1 MAENNKAPQQV
12 QMGPPGRPGGGRGPG
27 GPGMGM
33 PREKPKNS
41 AKTLRRLLSYLGK
54 SKALLI
60 GMIMMVLLMT
70 LTQLIGPML
79 QREAID
85 TMTITET
92 NLHIDFDALIKTLTL
107 MGIVYVIGVVFNFFQ
122 GWLSATLSQQTVR
135 KMRNDLFTKM
145 SKLPVKYFDTHTH
158 GELMSRLTNDVD
170 NVSNTLSQSLSTL
183 ISSALTVIGSL
194 TMMLYFSP
202 LMTLISLIA
211 IPLGLWLVSLI
222 SKKTRKYF
230 KRQQES
236 LGEMNGHIEEMITGQ
251 KTVLAFS
258 RTEIVIDEFD
268 EINKKLRNY
277 SIQAQIWGGVVGP
290 VMNMIGNISF
300 TLVAISGGLL
310 AANGLISIG
319 TIQAFVQYSKQ
330 FTRPVSE
337 VANQYA
343 MIQSALSGAER
354 VFEVMDT
361 IPEEDNG
368 RNNPFEVSEVK
379 GNVYFENVNFGYT
392 EEKMVLKDFSI
403 NVKAGE
409 KIALVGPTGAGKT
422 TVVNL
427 ITRFYDINSGIITL
441 DGVNI
446 EELPKDGLRS
456 SIGIVLQDTVLFTG
470 TIRDNIRF
478 GRLDATD
485 EEIIA
490 AAKMAYAHEFISR
503 LPEGY
508 DTELS
513 EQGSNLSQGQRQ
525 LLSIARAILADPKIL
540 ILDEATSSIDTRTEM
555 HIQKAMITL
564 MEGRTSFIIAHRLST
579 IRDADIILVLDGGQ
593 IVEKGSHASLLKQN
607 GHYKK
612 LYDMQFSRA

>member
-1 MAENNKAPQQV
+1 MAENKAPQQ
-12 QMGPPGRPGGGRGPG
+12 QMRMGPPGRPGGGPG
-27 GPGMGM
+27 RGPGMGM
-33 PREKPKNS
+33 PKEKPKNS
-41 AKTLRRLLSYLGK
+41 KKTIVRLLSYLGK

-60 GMIMMVLLMT
+60 GMISMVLLMT
-70 LTQLIGPML
+70 LTQIISPMI
-79 QREAID
+79 QKEAID
-85 TMTITET
+85 CITITESQ
-92 NLHIDFDALIKTLTL
+92 LHVDFEGLKKALIS
-107 MGIVYVIGVVFNFFQ
+107 MGIIYAFGVVFNFFQ
-122 GWLSATLSQQTVR
+122 GWISATLSQQTVR

-183 ISSALTVIGSL
+183 VSSALTIIGSL
-194 TMMLYFSP
+194 SMMLWYSP
-202 LMTLISLIA
+202 LMTLISLLA
-211 IPLGLWLVSLI
+211 IPLGLWIVNLI

-236 LGEMNGHIEEMITGQ
+236 LGDLNGHIEEMITGQ

-258 RTEIVIDEFD
+258 RTGIVIDEFD

-277 SIQAQIWGGVVGP
+277 SISAQIWGGIVGP

-310 AANGLISIG
+310 AANGVISVG

-361 IPEEDNG
+361 TPEEDAG

-379 GNVYFENVNFGYT
+379 GNVVFENVNFGYN

-403 NVKAGE
+403 DVKAGE

-427 ITRFYDINSGIITL
+427 ITRFYDINSGTITL
-441 DGVNI
+441 DGVNL

-485 EEIIA
+485 EEIVA
-490 AAKMAYAHEFISR
+490 AAKMAYADEFISR
-503 LPEGY
+503 LPDGY

-555 HIQKAMITL
+555 HIQQAMIAL
-564 MEGRTSFIIAHRLST
+564 MKGRTSFIIAHRLST
-579 IRDADIILVLDGGQ
+579 IRDADMILVIDSGR
-593 IVEKGSHASLLKQN
+593 IVEKGSHASLLKQD

-612 LYDMQFSRA
+612 LYDMQFSRT

>member
-1 MAENNKAPQQV
+1 MAENNNNNAPRPA
-12 QMGPPGRPGGGRGPG
+12 MPGRPGGRGPG

-33 PREKPKNS
+33 PKEKPKNGK
-41 AKTLRRLLSYLGK
+41 KTLPRLLSYLGK

-60 GMIMMVLLMT
+60 GMIAMVLLMT
-70 LTQLIGPML
+70 VTQLIGPTL
-79 QREAID
+79 QKEAID
-85 TMTITET
+85 SMTLVDGQLHVDFET
-92 NLHIDFDALIKTLTL
+92 LKSSLISLA
-107 MGIVYVIGVVFNFFQ
+107 IVYAVGVVFNFFQ
-122 GWLSATLSQQTVR
+122 GWFSATLSQQTVR

-183 ISSALTVIGSL
+183 ISSALTIVGSL
-194 TMMLYFSP
+194 SLMLWYSP

-211 IPLGLWLVSLI
+211 IPLGLWLVNLI
-222 SKKTRKYF
+222 SKKTRRFF
-230 KRQQES
+230 KRQQET
-236 LGEMNGHIEEMITGQ
+236 LGDLNGHIEEMVTGQ

-258 RTEIVIDEFD
+258 RSGIVVDEFD
-268 EINKKLRNY
+268 EINEKLRNY
-277 SIQAQIWGGVVGP
+277 SVSAQIWGGIVGP

-300 TLVAISGGLL
+300 ALVAISGGFL
-310 AANGLISIG
+310 AANGIISVG

-343 MIQSALSGAER
+343 VIISALSGAER
-354 VFEVMDT
+354 VFEVMDAV
-361 IPEEDNG
+361 PEEDDG
-368 RNNPFEVSEVK
+368 KNNYFNVSEVK
-379 GNVYFENVNFGYT
+379 GDVLFENVNFGYN
-392 EEKMVLKDFSI
+392 EEKLVLKDFSI
-403 NVKAGE
+403 DVKAGQ

-427 ITRFYDINSGIITL
+427 ITRFYDVNSGRISL
-441 DGVNI
+441 DGVDL
-446 EELPKDGLRS
+446 EEIPKDGLRS

-485 EEIIA
+485 EEIVA
-490 AAKMAYAHEFISR
+490 AAKMAYADEFISR
-503 LPEGY
+503 LPDGY

-555 HIQKAMITL
+555 HIQKAMIAL
-564 MEGRTSFIIAHRLST
+564 MKGRTSFIIAHRLST
-579 IRDADIILVLDGGQ
+579 IRDADTILVIDGGRIAEQ
-593 IVEKGSHASLLKQN
+593 GSHNSLLKLN

-612 LYDMQFSRA
+612 LYDMQFSRQV

>member
-1 MAENNKAPQQV
+1 MAENKAPQQV
-12 QMGPPGRPGGGRGPG
+12 HMGPPGRPGRGPG

-33 PREKPKNS
+33 PKEKPKNS
-41 AKTLRRLLSYLGK
+41 KKTLFRLLSYLGK

-60 GMIMMVLLMT
+60 GVITMVLLVT
-70 LTQLIGPML
+70 LTQLIGPVL
-79 QREAID
+79 QREAFD

-92 NLHIDFDALIKTLTL
+92 NLKIDFEALVNTLTL
-107 MGIVYVIGVVFNFFQ
+107 MGIVYAIGVVFNFFQ
-122 GWLSATLSQQTVR
+122 GWISATLSQQTVR

-183 ISSALTVIGSL
+183 ISSALTIIGSL

-211 IPLGLWLVSLI
+211 IPFGLWLVNLI

-236 LGEMNGHIEEMITGQ
+236 LGNMNGHIEEMITGQ

-258 RTEIVIDEFD
+258 RTGIVIDEFD
-268 EINKKLRNY
+268 EINSKLKDY

-310 AANGLISIG
+310 AANNIITIG
-319 TIQAFVQYSKQ
+319 TIQLFVQYSKQ

-368 RNNPFEVSEVK
+368 KNNPFEVAEVK
-379 GNVYFENVNFGYT
+379 GNVCFENVNFGYT

-427 ITRFYDINSGIITL
+427 ITRFYDINSGLITL

-485 EEIIA
+485 EEIIE

-555 HIQKAMITL
+555 HIQKAMIAL
-564 MEGRTSFIIAHRLST
+564 MKGRTSFIIAHRLST
-579 IRDADIILVLDGGQ
+579 IRDADVILVLDGGQ

-607 GHYKK
+607 GPYKK
-612 LYDMQFSRA
+612 LYEMQFSRT

>member
-1 MAENNKAPQQV
+1 MAENKAPQQ
-12 QMGPPGRPGGGRGPG
+12 QMRMGPPGRPGGGPG
-27 GPGMGM
+27 RGPGMGM
-33 PREKPKNS
+33 PKEKPKNS
-41 AKTLRRLLSYLGK
+41 KKTILRLLSYLGK

-60 GMIMMVLLMT
+60 GMISMVLLMT
-70 LTQLIGPML
+70 LTQIISPMI
-79 QREAID
+79 QKEAID
-85 TMTITET
+85 CITITESQ
-92 NLHIDFDALIKTLTL
+92 LHVDFEGLKKALVS
-107 MGIVYVIGVVFNFFQ
+107 MGIIYAFGVVFNFFQ
-122 GWLSATLSQQTVR
+122 GWISATLSQQTVR

-183 ISSALTVIGSL
+183 VSSALTIIGSL
-194 TMMLYFSP
+194 SMMLWYSP
-202 LMTLISLIA
+202 LMTLISLLA
-211 IPLGLWLVSLI
+211 IPLGLWIVNLI

-236 LGEMNGHIEEMITGQ
+236 LGDLNGHIEEMITGQ

-258 RTEIVIDEFD
+258 RTGIVIDEFD

-277 SIQAQIWGGVVGP
+277 SISAQIWGGVVGP

-310 AANGLISIG
+310 AANGVISVG

-361 IPEEDNG
+361 TPEEDAG

-379 GNVYFENVNFGYT
+379 GNVVFENVNFGYN

-403 NVKAGE
+403 DVKAGE

-427 ITRFYDINSGIITL
+427 ITRFYDINSGTITL
-441 DGVNI
+441 DGVNL

-485 EEIIA
+485 EEIVA
-490 AAKMAYAHEFISR
+490 AAKMAYADEFISR
-503 LPEGY
+503 LPDGY

-555 HIQKAMITL
+555 HIQQAMIAL
-564 MEGRTSFIIAHRLST
+564 MKGRTSFIIAHRLST
-579 IRDADIILVLDGGQ
+579 IRDADMILVIDSGR
-593 IVEKGSHASLLKQN
+593 IVEKGSHASLLKQD

-612 LYDMQFSRA
+612 LYDMQFSRT

>member
-1 MAENNKAPQQV
+1 MAENKAPQKI
-12 QMGPPGRPGGGRGPG
+12 QMGPPGRPGGRGPG

-33 PREKPKNS
+33 PKEKPKNS
-41 AKTLRRLLSYLGK
+41 KKTLLRLLSYLGK

-60 GMIMMVLLMT
+60 GMIVMVLLVT
-70 LTQLIGPML
+70 LTQLISPVL
-79 QREAID
+79 QREAFD

-92 NLHIDFDALIKTLTL
+92 NLKINFDSLIKILTS
-107 MGIVYVIGVVFNFFQ
+107 MGIIYVFGVFFNFFQ
-122 GWLSATLSQQTVR
+122 GWISATLSQQTVR
-135 KMRNDLFTKM
+135 KMRNDLFSKM

-183 ISSALTVIGSL
+183 ISSALTIIGSL
-194 TMMLYFSP
+194 SMMLWFSP
-202 LMTLISLIA
+202 LMTLISLLA
-211 IPLGLWLVSLI
+211 IPFGLWLVNMI

-236 LGEMNGHIEEMITGQ
+236 LGNLNGHIEEMITGQ

-258 RTEIVIDEFD
+258 RTGIVIDEFD

-277 SIQAQIWGGVVGP
+277 SIQAQIWGGIVGP

-310 AANGLISIG
+310 AANGIITVG
-319 TIQAFVQYSKQ
+319 TIQLFVQYSKQ

-368 RNNPFEVSEVK
+368 KNNPFEVSEVK
-379 GNVYFENVNFGYT
+379 GNVYFENVNFGYN
-392 EEKMVLKDFSI
+392 EEKLVLKDFSI
-403 NVKAGE
+403 DVKAGE

-427 ITRFYDINSGIITL
+427 ITRFYDINSGLITL

-446 EELPKDGLRS
+446 EDLPKDGLRS

-485 EEIIA
+485 EEIVA
-490 AAKMAYAHEFISR
+490 AAKMAYADEFISR
-503 LPEGY
+503 LPDGY

-555 HIQKAMITL
+555 HIQKAMIAL
-564 MEGRTSFIIAHRLST
+564 MKGRTSFIIAHRLST
-579 IRDADIILVLDGGQ
+579 IRDANVILVLDGGR

-612 LYDMQFSRA
+612 LYEMQFSRT

>member
-1 MAENNKAPQQV
+1 MAENNNAPRPA
-12 QMGPPGRPGGGRGPG
+12 MPGRPGGRGPG

-33 PREKPKNS
+33 PKEKPKDS
-41 AKTLRRLLSYLGK
+41 KKTLLRLLSYLGK
-54 SKALLI
+54 NKALLI
-60 GMIMMVLLMT
+60 GMITMVLLVT
-70 LTQLIGPML
+70 VTQLIGPIL
-79 QREAID
+79 QREAFD
-85 TMTITET
+85 SMTITET
-92 NLHIDFDALIKTLTL
+92 KLSVDFESLFKILTY
-107 MGIVYVIGVVFNFFQ
+107 MGIVYVIGIFFNFFQ

-183 ISSALTVIGSL
+183 VSSALTIIGSL
-194 TMMLYFSP
+194 AMMLYFSP
-202 LMTLISLIA
+202 LMTLISLLA
-211 IPLGLWLVSLI
+211 IPFGLFLVNLI
-222 SKKTRKYF
+222 SKRTRKYF

-236 LGEMNGHIEEMITGQ
+236 LGELNGHIEEMITGQ

-258 RTEIVIDEFD
+258 RTGIVIDEFD

-277 SIQAQIWGGVVGP
+277 SISAQIWGGIVGP

-300 TLVAISGGLL
+300 TLVAISGGIL
-310 AANGLISIG
+310 AANGIISIG
-319 TIQAFVQYSKQ
+319 TIQLFVQCSKQ

-361 IPEEDNG
+361 IPEEDAG

-379 GNVYFENVNFGYT
+379 GDVVFENVNFGYN
-392 EEKMVLKDFSI
+392 EDKMVLKDFSI
-403 NVKAGE
+403 DVKAGE

-427 ITRFYDINSGIITL
+427 ITRFYDINSGTITL
-441 DGVNI
+441 DGVNL

-485 EEIIA
+485 EEIVA
-490 AAKMAYAHEFISR
+490 AAKMAYADEFISR
-503 LPEGY
+503 LPDGY

-555 HIQKAMITL
+555 HIQQAMIAL
-564 MEGRTSFIIAHRLST
+564 MKGRTSFIIAHRLST
-579 IRDADIILVLDGGQ
+579 IRDADMILVIDSGR
-593 IVEKGSHASLLKQN
+593 IVEKGSHSSLLKQN

-612 LYDMQFSRA
+612 LYDMQFSRNLN

>member
-1 MAENNKAPQQV
+1 MAENNNNNAPRPA
-12 QMGPPGRPGGGRGPG
+12 MPGRPGGRGPG

-33 PREKPKNS
+33 PKEKPKNGK
-41 AKTLRRLLSYLGK
+41 KTLLRLLSYLGK

-60 GMIMMVLLMT
+60 GMIAMVLLMT
-70 LTQLIGPML
+70 VTQLIGPTL
-79 QREAID
+79 QKEAID
-85 TMTITET
+85 SMTLVDGQLHVDFET
-92 NLHIDFDALIKTLTL
+92 LKSSLISLA
-107 MGIVYVIGVVFNFFQ
+107 IVYAVGVVFNFFQ
-122 GWLSATLSQQTVR
+122 GWFSATLSQQTVR

-183 ISSALTVIGSL
+183 ISSALTIVGSL
-194 TMMLYFSP
+194 SLMLWYSP

-211 IPLGLWLVSLI
+211 IPLGLWLVNLI
-222 SKKTRKYF
+222 SKKTRRFF
-230 KRQQES
+230 KRQQET
-236 LGEMNGHIEEMITGQ
+236 LGDLNGHIEEMVTGQ

-258 RTEIVIDEFD
+258 RSGIVVDEFD
-268 EINKKLRNY
+268 EINEKLRNY
-277 SIQAQIWGGVVGP
+277 SVSAQIWGGIVGP

-300 TLVAISGGLL
+300 ALVAISGGFL
-310 AANGLISIG
+310 AANGIISVG

-343 MIQSALSGAER
+343 VIISALSGAER
-354 VFEVMDT
+354 VFEVMDAV
-361 IPEEDNG
+361 PEEDDG
-368 RNNPFEVSEVK
+368 KNNYFNVSEVK
-379 GNVYFENVNFGYT
+379 GDVLFENVNFGYN
-392 EEKMVLKDFSI
+392 EEKLVLKDFSI
-403 NVKAGE
+403 DVMAGQ

-427 ITRFYDINSGIITL
+427 ITRFYDVNSGRISL
-441 DGVNI
+441 DGVDL
-446 EELPKDGLRS
+446 EEIPKDGLRS

-485 EEIIA
+485 EEIVA
-490 AAKMAYAHEFISR
+490 AAKMAYADEFISR
-503 LPEGY
+503 LPDGY

-555 HIQKAMITL
+555 HIQKAMIAL
-564 MEGRTSFIIAHRLST
+564 MKGRTSFIIAHRLST
-579 IRDADIILVLDGGQ
+579 IRDADTILVIDGGRIAEQ
-593 IVEKGSHASLLKQN
+593 GSHNSLLKLN

-612 LYDMQFSRA
+612 LYDMQFSRQV

>member
-1 MAENNKAPQQV
+1 MAENKAPQQM
-12 QMGPPGRPGGGRGPG
+12 QMGPPGRPGGRGPG
-27 GPGMGM
+27 GPRMGM
-33 PREKPKNS
+33 PHEKPKNS
-41 AKTLRRLLSYLGK
+41 KKTLLRLLSYLGK

-60 GMIMMVLLMT
+60 GMITMVLLVT
-70 LTQLIGPML
+70 ATQLIGPVL
-79 QREAID
+79 QREAFD
-85 TMTITET
+85 SMTITET
-92 NLHIDFDALIKTLTL
+92 NLSVNFESLFKILTL
-107 MGIVYVIGVVFNFFQ
+107 MGVVYVIGVVFNFFQ

-183 ISSALTVIGSL
+183 VSSALTIVGSL
-194 TMMLYFSP
+194 AMMLYFSP
-202 LMTLISLIA
+202 LMTLISLLA
-211 IPLGLWLVSLI
+211 IPFGLFLVNLI
-222 SKKTRKYF
+222 SKRTRKYF

-236 LGEMNGHIEEMITGQ
+236 LGELNGHIEEMITGQ

-258 RTEIVIDEFD
+258 RTGIVIDEFD

-277 SIQAQIWGGVVGP
+277 SVSAQIWGGIVGP

-300 TLVAISGGLL
+300 TLVAISGGIL
-310 AANGLISIG
+310 AANGIISIG
-319 TIQAFVQYSKQ
+319 TIQLFVQCSKQ

-361 IPEEDNG
+361 IPEEDAG
-368 RNNPFEVSEVK
+368 KDNPFEVSEVK
-379 GNVYFENVNFGYT
+379 GDVVFENVNFGYN

-427 ITRFYDINSGIITL
+427 ITRFYDINSGTITL
-441 DGVNI
+441 DGVNL

-485 EEIIA
+485 EEIVA
-490 AAKMAYAHEFISR
+490 AAKMAYADEFISR
-503 LPEGY
+503 LPDGY

-555 HIQKAMITL
+555 HIQKAMIAL
-564 MEGRTSFIIAHRLST
+564 MKGRTSFIIAHRLST
-579 IRDADIILVLDGGQ
+579 IRDADMILVIDSGR
-593 IVEKGSHASLLKQN
+593 IVEKGSHSSLLNQN

-612 LYDMQFSRA
+612 LYDMQFSRT

>member
-1 MAENNKAPQQV
+1 M
-12 QMGPPGRPGGGRGPG
+12 PGRPGGGPGRGPG

-33 PREKPKNS
+33 PKEKPKDS
-41 AKTLRRLLSYLGK
+41 KKTLLRLLSYLGK

-60 GMIMMVLLMT
+60 GMVLMVLAMT
-70 LTQLIGPML
+70 LTQLISPML
-79 QREAID
+79 QQTAID
-85 TMTITET
+85 AMTITEGK
-92 NLHIDFDALIKTLTL
+92 LGVDFEALKKALIL
-107 MGIVYVIGVVFNFFQ
+107 MGVVYAVGVVFNFFQ
-122 GWLSATLSQQTVR
+122 GWISATLSQQTVR

-183 ISSALTVIGSL
+183 VSSALTIVGSL
-194 TMMLYFSP
+194 SMMLWYSP
-202 LMTLISLIA
+202 LMTVISLLA
-211 IPLGLWLVSLI
+211 IPLGLWIVNLI
-222 SKKTRKYF
+222 SKRTRKYF

-236 LGEMNGHIEEMITGQ
+236 LGDLNGHIEEMITGQ

-258 RTEIVIDEFD
+258 RTGIVIDEFD
-268 EINKKLRNY
+268 EINSKLRNY
-277 SIQAQIWGGVVGP
+277 SISAQIWGGIVGP

-310 AANGLISIG
+310 AANGTISVG

-337 VANQYA
+337 VANQYST
-343 MIQSALSGAER
+343 IISALSGAER

-361 IPEEDNG
+361 IPETDSGKDNA
-368 RNNPFEVSEVK
+368 FDVSEVK
-379 GNVYFENVNFGYT
+379 GDVVFENVNFGYN
-392 EEKMVLKDFSI
+392 ENKMVLKDFSI

-427 ITRFYDINSGIITL
+427 ITRFYDINSGTITL
-441 DGVNI
+441 DGVNL

-485 EEIIA
+485 EEIVA
-490 AAKMAYAHEFISR
+490 AAKMAYADEFISR
-503 LPEGY
+503 LPDGY

-555 HIQKAMITL
+555 HIQKAMIAL
-564 MEGRTSFIIAHRLST
+564 MKGRTSFIIAHRLST
-579 IRDADIILVLDGGQ
+579 IRDADMILVIDDGR

-612 LYDMQFSRA
+612 LYDMQFSRT

>member
-1 MAENNKAPQQV
+1 MAENKAPQKI
-12 QMGPPGRPGGGRGPG
+12 QMGPPGRPGGRGPG

-33 PREKPKNS
+33 PKEKPKNS
-41 AKTLRRLLSYLGK
+41 KKTLLRLLSYLGK

-60 GMIMMVLLMT
+60 GMIVMVLLVT
-70 LTQLIGPML
+70 LTQLISPVL
-79 QREAID
+79 QREAFD

-92 NLHIDFDALIKTLTL
+92 NLKINFDSLIKIITS
-107 MGIVYVIGVVFNFFQ
+107 MGIVYVFGVVFNFFQ
-122 GWLSATLSQQTVR
+122 GWISATLSQQTVR
-135 KMRNDLFTKM
+135 KMRNDLFSKM

-183 ISSALTVIGSL
+183 ISSALTIIGSL
-194 TMMLYFSP
+194 SMMLWFSP
-202 LMTLISLIA
+202 LMTLISLLA
-211 IPLGLWLVSLI
+211 IPFGLWLVNMI

-236 LGEMNGHIEEMITGQ
+236 LGDLNGHIEEMITGQ

-258 RTEIVIDEFD
+258 RTGIVIDEFD

-277 SIQAQIWGGVVGP
+277 SIQAQIWGGIVGP

-310 AANGLISIG
+310 AANGIITVG
-319 TIQAFVQYSKQ
+319 TIQLFVQYSKQ

-368 RNNPFEVSEVK
+368 KNNPFEVSEVK
-379 GNVYFENVNFGYT
+379 GNVYFENVNFGYN
-392 EEKMVLKDFSI
+392 EDKMVLKDFSI
-403 NVKAGE
+403 DVKAGE

-427 ITRFYDINSGIITL
+427 ITRFYDINSGLITL

-485 EEIIA
+485 EEIVA
-490 AAKMAYAHEFISR
+490 AAKMAYADEFISR
-503 LPEGY
+503 LPDGY

-555 HIQKAMITL
+555 HIQKAMIAL
-564 MEGRTSFIIAHRLST
+564 MKGRTSFIIAHRLST
-579 IRDADIILVLDGGQ
+579 IRDANVILVLDGGR

-612 LYDMQFSRA
+612 LYEMQFSRT

>member
-1 MAENNKAPQQV
+1 MAENKVAQ
-12 QMGPPGRPGGGRGPG
+12 PPMGRPGGRGPG
-27 GPGMGM
+27 GGMGM
-33 PREKPKNS
+33 PKEKPKNGK
-41 AKTLRRLLSYLGK
+41 KTLVKLLAYLGK
-54 SKALLI
+54 SKALLA
-60 GMIMMVLLMT
+60 GLVLSVLAMT
-70 LTQLIGPML
+70 LLQLLSPVL
-79 QREAID
+79 QQQAID
-85 TMTITET
+85 SMTLSE
-92 NLHIDFDALIKTLTL
+92 NLLNVDFEKLFGTLTL
-107 MGIVYVIGVVFNFFQ
+107 MGIVYAVSVAFNFIQ
-122 GWLSATLSQQTVR
+122 GWISATLSQQTVR

-183 ISSALTVIGSL
+183 VSSALTIIGAL
-194 TMMLYFSP
+194 TLMLVYSP
-202 LMTLISLIA
+202 LMTLISLLA
-211 IPLGLWLVSLI
+211 IPVGLFAVNLI

-230 KRQQES
+230 KNQQES
-236 LGEMNGHIEEMITGQ
+236 LGELNGHIEEMVTGQ

-258 RTEIVIDEFD
+258 RTGIIIDEFD
-268 EINKKLRNY
+268 EINEKLCNY
-277 SIQAQIWGGVVGP
+277 SIQAQIWGGIVGP
-290 VMNMIGNISF
+290 VMNMIGNLSF
-300 TLVAISGGLL
+300 ALVAISGGFL
-310 AANGLISIG
+310 AVNGSISVG
-319 TIQAFVQYSKQ
+319 TIQAFIQLSKQ

-343 MIQSALSGAER
+343 TIQSALSGAER
-354 VFEVMDT
+354 VFEVMET
-361 IPEEDNG
+361 PPEEDFG
-368 RNNPFEVSEVK
+368 ADRDFDVSAVR
-379 GNVYFENVNFGYT
+379 GDVVFDNVNFGYN
-392 EEKMVLKDFSI
+392 EDKLVLKDFSI

-427 ITRFYDINSGIITL
+427 LTRFYDINSGVITL
-441 DGVNI
+441 DGVDI
-446 EELPKDGLRS
+446 ATVPKDGLRS

-485 EEIIA
+485 EEVIA
-490 AAKMAYAHEFISR
+490 AAKMAYADEFISR
-503 LPEGY
+503 LPDGY

-555 HIQKAMITL
+555 HIQKAMIAL
-564 MEGRTSFIIAHRLST
+564 MKGRTSFIIAHRLST
-579 IRDADIILVLDGGQ
+579 IRDADIILVIDNGRT
-593 IVEKGSHASLLKQN
+593 VEKGSHTSLLKQN

-612 LYDMQFSRA
+612 LYDMQFSKTV

>member
-503 LPEGY
+503 LPDGY

>member
-1 MAENNKAPQQV
+1 MAENKAPQQ
-12 QMGPPGRPGGGRGPG
+12 QMRMGPPGRPGGGPG
-27 GPGMGM
+27 RGPGMGM
-33 PREKPKNS
+33 PKEKPKNS
-41 AKTLRRLLSYLGK
+41 KKTIVRLLSYLGK

-60 GMIMMVLLMT
+60 GMISMVLLMT
-70 LTQLIGPML
+70 LTQIISPMI
-79 QREAID
+79 QKEAID
-85 TMTITET
+85 CITITESQ
-92 NLHIDFDALIKTLTL
+92 LHVDFEGLKKALVS
-107 MGIVYVIGVVFNFFQ
+107 MGIIYAFGVVFNFFQ
-122 GWLSATLSQQTVR
+122 GWISATLSQQTVR

-183 ISSALTVIGSL
+183 VSSALTIIGSL
-194 TMMLYFSP
+194 SMMLWYSP
-202 LMTLISLIA
+202 LMTLISLLA
-211 IPLGLWLVSLI
+211 IPLGLWIVNLI

-236 LGEMNGHIEEMITGQ
+236 LGDLNGHIEEMITGQ

-258 RTEIVIDEFD
+258 RTGIVIDEFD

-277 SIQAQIWGGVVGP
+277 SISAQIWGGIVGP

-310 AANGLISIG
+310 AANGVISVG

-361 IPEEDNG
+361 TPEEDAG

-379 GNVYFENVNFGYT
+379 GNVVFENVNFGYN

-403 NVKAGE
+403 DVKAGE

-427 ITRFYDINSGIITL
+427 ITRFYDINSGTITL
-441 DGVNI
+441 DGVNL

-485 EEIIA
+485 EEIVA
-490 AAKMAYAHEFISR
+490 AAKMAYADEFISR
-503 LPEGY
+503 LPDGY

-555 HIQKAMITL
+555 HIQQAMIAL
-564 MEGRTSFIIAHRLST
+564 MKGRTSFIIAHRLST
-579 IRDADIILVLDGGQ
+579 IRDADMILVIDSGR
-593 IVEKGSHASLLKQN
+593 IVEKGSHASLLKQD

-612 LYDMQFSRA
+612 LYDMQFSRT

>member
-258 RTEIVIDEFD
+258 RTGIVIDEFD

-368 RNNPFEVSEVK
+368 RNTPFEVSEVK

-392 EEKMVLKDFSI
+392 EEKLVLKDFSI

-503 LPEGY
+503 LPDGY

>member
-1 MAENNKAPQQV
+1 MAENNKAPQPT
-12 QMGPPGRPGGGRGPG
+12 MGPPGRPGRGPG

-33 PREKPKNS
+33 PKEKPKDGK
-41 AKTLRRLLSYLGK
+41 KTILKLLAYLGK

-60 GMIMMVLLMT
+60 GLVLAVLSMT
-70 LTQLIGPML
+70 LLQLLGPVL
-79 QREAID
+79 QQTAID
-85 TMTITET
+85 TMTLSESK
-92 NLHIDFDALIKTLTL
+92 LHVDFEKLFKTLTL
-107 MGIVYVIGVVFNFFQ
+107 MGVVYAVSVFFNFFQ
-122 GWLSATLSQQTVR
+122 GWLSASLSQQTVR
-135 KMRNDLFTKM
+135 KMRNDLFVKM

-183 ISSALTVIGSL
+183 VSSALTIIGSL
-194 TMMLYFSP
+194 SLMLFYSP
-202 LMTLISLIA
+202 LMTLISLLA
-211 IPLGLWLVSLI
+211 IPLGLFIVNLI

-230 KRQQES
+230 KKQQES
-236 LGEMNGHIEEMITGQ
+236 LGNLNGHIEEMITGQ

-258 RTEIVIDEFD
+258 RTGIVINEFD

-277 SIQAQIWGGVVGP
+277 SVQAQIWGGIVGP
-290 VMNMIGNISF
+290 VMNMIGNLSF

-310 AANGLISIG
+310 AAAGSISVG
-319 TIQAFVQYSKQ
+319 TIQAFVQLSKQ

-354 VFEVMDT
+354 VFEVMDS
-361 IPEEDNG
+361 IPEEDAGKDNH
-368 RNNPFEVSEVK
+368 FEVSEVK
-379 GNVYFENVNFGYT
+379 GNVVFENVNFGYT

-403 NVKAGE
+403 DVKAGE

-427 ITRFYDINSGIITL
+427 ITRFYDINNGLITL

-485 EEIIA
+485 EEVVA
-490 AAKMAYAHEFISR
+490 AAKMAYADEFISR
-503 LPEGY
+503 LPDGY

-555 HIQKAMITL
+555 HIQQAMIAL
-564 MEGRTSFIIAHRLST
+564 MKGRTSFIIAHRLST
-579 IRDADIILVLDGGQ
+579 IRDADVILVIDSGR
-593 IVEKGSHASLLKQN
+593 IVEKGSHSSLLKLD

-612 LYDMQFSRA
+612 LYDMQFSRS

>member
-1 MAENNKAPQQV
+1 MAENKAPQQV
-12 QMGPPGRPGGGRGPG
+12 HMGPPGRPGGGRPG
-27 GPGMGM
+27 GPMGMGM
-33 PREKPKNS
+33 PKEKPKNS
-41 AKTLRRLLSYLGK
+41 KKTLLRLLSYLGK

-60 GMIMMVLLMT
+60 GVITMVLLVT
-70 LTQLIGPML
+70 LTHLISPVL
-79 QREAID
+79 QREAFD

-92 NLHIDFDALIKTLTL
+92 NLTINFDKLINILIL
-107 MGIVYVIGVVFNFFQ
+107 MGIVFVIGVFFNFFQ

-135 KMRNDLFTKM
+135 KMRNDLFSKM

-183 ISSALTVIGSL
+183 ISSALTIIGSL
-194 TMMLYFSP
+194 SMMLWFSP
-202 LMTLISLIA
+202 LMTLISLLA
-211 IPLGLWLVSLI
+211 IPLGLWLVNMI

-236 LGEMNGHIEEMITGQ
+236 LGNLNGHIEEMITGQ

-258 RTEIVIDEFD
+258 RTGIVIDEFD

-277 SIQAQIWGGVVGP
+277 SIQAQIWGGIVGP

-310 AANGLISIG
+310 AANGIITVG
-319 TIQAFVQYSKQ
+319 TIQLFVQYSKQ

-368 RNNPFEVSEVK
+368 KNNPFEVSEVK

-392 EEKMVLKDFSI
+392 EEKLVLKDFSI
-403 NVKAGE
+403 DVKAGE

-427 ITRFYDINSGIITL
+427 ITRFYDINSGLITL

-470 TIRDNIRF
+470 TIKDNIRF

-485 EEIIA
+485 EEIVA
-490 AAKMAYAHEFISR
+490 AAKMAYADEFISR
-503 LPEGY
+503 LPDGY

-555 HIQKAMITL
+555 HIQKAMIAL
-564 MEGRTSFIIAHRLST
+564 MKGRTSFIIAHRLST
-579 IRDADIILVLDGGQ
+579 IRDANVILVLDGGR

-612 LYDMQFSRA
+612 LYEMQFSRT